1 MQNFPDVELLR
12 GCFRRSNNC
21 GTESRSASRAINEYC
36 PLSLWELRLSQLMSD
51 DVDDNSLNNDVDF
64 MTPEDLEKER
74 IFFDLL
80 FDNLETHAVRYREQ
94 AQTLIKLKEI
104 ESLTADLILNFS
116 IEDGGFEYN
125 FLEWTSVDR
134 KKTAKIESIM
144 QCFASREA
152 RITLEGNS

>member
-1 MQNFPDVELLR
+1 
-12 GCFRRSNNC
+12 
-21 GTESRSASRAINEYC
+21 
-36 PLSLWELRLSQLMSD
+36 MSD

-116 IEDGGFEYN
+116 IEDGGFAFRVSRDGGFEYN

-134 KKTAKIESIM
+134 KKTAKIESNM
-144 QCFASREA
+144 QCFASCEA
-152 RITLEGNS
+152 RFTLEGNS